1 MLSRAQ
7 PIDGERER
15 ARTRPTHTHA
25 HKRGL
30 AEVAM
35 RRRGALIREICA
47 ICEHAVL
54 HTHAQIHTRFNAST
68 CMCVAHTCCVR
79 ASVRNLLFC
88 LCLAVADIIFLRA
101 KSFGAIFVNIY
112 WRFFAWEKGFLLYS
126 LCLRLN
132 FMLAI
137 SSVFFCDEAQTT

>member
-15 ARTRPTHTHA
+15 AIARPTHTHTQ
-25 HKRGL
+25 KGFGRGCDEK
-30 AEVAM
+30 A
-35 RRRGALIREICA
+35 RALIREICA
-47 ICEHAVL
+47 ICAHAVL
-54 HTHAQIHTRFNAST
+54 HTHTHAQIHTRFNAST

-101 KSFGAIFVNIY
+101 KSFGAIFVNIF
-112 WRFFAWEKGFLLYS
+112 WRFLAWEKDFLLYS

-137 SSVFFCDEAQTT
+137 SSVFFL